1 MSLARVA
8 SGLLLTLLV
17 ASSGCTALKSDPPNI
32 VLIVLDTVRA
42 DRFSCRAD
50 GPVPMPRI
58 AALCK
63 RGVFFERVSST
74 SSWTLPSHASIFTG
88 LYPVRHGATQ
98 EHTLLDETAPTLA
111 ELLGANGYRTFGVSA
126 NPVVGIKSGL
136 ARGFDSFDETWR
148 GRHRPGPA
156 KGRKHPNLRAIDQ
169 LLEVRDQTLPFFLF
183 VNFIEAHAPNA
194 PPPRFI
200 PAAASGRANAGRR
213 VLIRLHDAESY
224 YLDPQSIS
232 SADLALLSDLYDGE
246 IAHLD
251 ALVGQLVDRLEA
263 DGALANSVLIV
274 TSDHGENFGD
284 HGHFRHVF
292 SLYGSTVRVPLLVV
306 LPDGAHAGERRS
318 EPVALVDLF
327 ATILGAAGV
336 PTPADVALSRDLFA
350 ADAEDAGR
358 PVVAEYYYPA
368 QALTLFGDDAT
379 EVHRD
384 RLGRYLRRLRSIESN
399 GLRYIWSSDGR
410 HELYDVAADPA
421 EEHDLAGDPRF
432 AARERELRERLE
444 AFVASAS
451 EPARRPGVVTPAGEG
466 AFEGLDPESA
476 ERLRELGYVRE

>member
-1 MSLARVA
+1 MPLARVA
-8 SGLLLTLLV
+8 SGLLLTLLM
-17 ASSGCTALKSDPPNI
+17 ASSGCSAVRRDPPNI

-42 DRFSCRAD
+42 DRFSCRVD

-98 EHTLLDETAPTLA
+98 EHTLLDEAAPTLA
-111 ELLGANGYRTFGVSA
+111 ELLGEIGYRTFGVSA

-148 GRHRPGPA
+148 SSNRPGPDG
-156 KGRKHPNLRAIDQ
+156 GRVHPNLAAIDE
-169 LLEVRDQTLPFFLF
+169 LLEYRDRTQPFFLF

-194 PPPRFI
+194 PAERFRS
-200 PAAASGRANAGRR
+200 PAASERVAAGR
-213 VLIRLHDAESY
+213 LARLHRHDAQSY

-232 SADLALLSDLYDGE
+232 KADLGLLSDLYDAE
-246 IAHLD
+246 ITELD
-251 ALVGQLVDRLEA
+251 ELVGRLVDRLDA

-306 LPDGAHAGERRS
+306 LPESAHAGERRS
-318 EPVALVDLF
+318 EPIALVDLF

-336 PTPADVALSRDLFA
+336 PIPVSVAHARDLFA
-350 ADAEDAGR
+350 PDAEDAGR

-399 GLRYIWSSDGR
+399 GLRFIWSSDGR
-410 HELYDVAADPA
+410 HELYEVAADPA
-421 EEHDLAGDPRF
+421 EEHDVAGDPRF
-432 AARERELRERLE
+432 TARERALRERLE
-444 AFVASAS
+444 AFVSSAS
-451 EPARRPGVVTPAGEG
+451 EPARRPGVVTPAGGG